1 MAAVD
6 AGPMTKHV
14 RAIAIEHAR
23 SRAIEG
29 ETYIVLANFTEQ
41 GIRNVKDSPQRADAF
56 KEMAKKTGATV
67 KDVFWTLGQYDAVAI
82 VEAPDDASATALGLS
97 VAKVGNIRT
106 QTLRAFSAADMKNIL
121 GKVS

>member
-1 MAAVD
+1 M
-6 AGPMTKHV
+6 P
-14 RAIAIEHAR
+14 
-23 SRAIEG
+23 
-29 ETYIVLANFTEQ
+29 TYVMLANFTDQ
-41 GIRNVKDSPQRADAF
+41 GIHKVKDSPKRAEDF
-56 KEMAKKTGATV
+56 KNAAKKAGATV

-97 VAKVGNIRT
+97 VAKLGNIRT